1 VYTYIHSLMKRVF
14 FYGGDSERSV
24 ALFCLDGTRNFPS
37 SCEWTDLLELRL
49 QGLDGKSL
57 TAAAY
62 P

>member
-1 VYTYIHSLMKRVF
+1 MKRVF

-24 ALFCLDGTRNFPS
+24 ALFCLDGSRNFPS